1 MRNFFPALVLAAGA
15 LLACG
20 SQSPEEELVQQARPA
35 GSWLATLRFTGEQW
49 AANSVPESFVKS
61 TVNEA
66 KKDLDKLADAAGK
79 SKARPEVRQPLQGI
93 LGEGKAA
100 GAALEKAVEADDHP
114 GVARQVQRLAAL
126 QVRFNAWSAANQGQG
141 GGGK

>member
-1 MRNFFPALVLAAGA
+1 MRNLLPALVLATGA
-15 LLACG
+15 LLACQ

-35 GSWLATLRFTGEQW
+35 GSWLATLRWTGEQW
-49 AANSVPESFVKS
+49 AANSVPESFVRTTS
-61 TVNEA
+61 AEA
-66 KKDLDKLADAAGK
+66 GKDLDKLADAART

-100 GAALEKAVEADDHP
+100 GEALEKAVEADNRP
-114 GVARQVQRLAAL
+114 GVARQVAQLAAL
-126 QVRFNAWSAANQGQG
+126 QARFNAWQQQGQG